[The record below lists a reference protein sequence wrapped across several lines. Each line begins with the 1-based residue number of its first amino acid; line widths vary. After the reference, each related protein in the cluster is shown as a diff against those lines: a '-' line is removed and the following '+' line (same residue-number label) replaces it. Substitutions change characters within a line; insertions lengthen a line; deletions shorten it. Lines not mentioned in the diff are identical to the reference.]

1 MMTIFAV
8 SYQRSPTKDRKEF
21 LLVTNL
27 PSTEFI
33 SRYTN
38 PSPDCFIDSNSIAT
52 WMAMG
57 IRPSATTVTTA
68 SGTPP
73 SRAHPCFLQTQG
85 HLNVQFLYQPLAF
98 SASLLKQKRQDRVNE
113 VLRKEDSKSCDQF
126 SCLHFQKVSVPFIA
140 PSVALMLQQGVQ
152 NFIALWSAG
161 QGKIVCPVEKKMMVP
176 SNDGSV
182 LWAWICCTFIVRHRL
197 LIRCGGTYL

>member
-33 SRYTN
+33 SRYTP

-57 IRPSATTVTTA
+57 IWPSATAVTTA

-73 SRAHPCFLQTQG
+73 SWAHPCFLQTQG
-85 HLNVQFLYQPLAF
+85 LNVQFLYQPLAF

-113 VLRKEDSKSCDQF
+113 ILRKEDSKSCDQF
-126 SCLHFQKVSVPFIA
+126 SCLHFQKVSVPFMA

-161 QGKIVCPVEKKMMVP
+161 QGKIICPVENK
-176 SNDGSV
+176 
-182 LWAWICCTFIVRHRL
+182 
-197 LIRCGGTYL
+197 